1 MATANDRPFTA
12 RSLGRRREDH
22 LRARLAA
29 LVYSSADAIIGA
41 TLAGIITEWNPAAER
56 LFGYP
61 AQEIIGQSLLLLVP
75 PERRA
80 EAEAILGRARR
91 GESVAAAESVR
102 WTKAGRRIEVSL
114 TVSPIWDDAGTI
126 VATSAIVRDI
136 SDRKLLERQLRT
148 ALEAAQAGIR
158 TRTLFLAMMS
168 HELRTPLQ
176 AVLGYADFLLNG
188 PPGSLTPAQRE
199 DIGAIRQ
206 GAGRMVTLIDQLL
219 DLSRMEAGRLEL
231 AAEPVVL
238 ETILD
243 QVRQDVAP
251 QVIANALAFSI
262 HLPPALPPVRG
273 DALRVRQILLNLVG
287 NAVKFTEAGAVT
299 ITAHRAAGGVTVVV
313 RDTGIGISAEALP
326 HIFEEFRQVDSRPT
340 RRYGGAGL
348 GLAIAKKLAEQ
359 MGGRLSVESTLG
371 AGSTFALWLPV
382 APRK

>member
-1 MATANDRPFTA
+1 VLIDISA
-12 RSLGRRREDH
+12 RVAAE
-22 LRARLAA
+22 AA
-29 LVYSSADAIIGA
+29 L
-41 TLAGIITEWNPAAER
+41 AE
-56 LFGYP
+56 
-61 AQEIIGQSLLLLVP
+61 
-75 PERRA
+75 
-80 EAEAILGRARR
+80 
-91 GESVAAAESVR
+91 
-102 WTKAGRRIEVSL
+102 
-114 TVSPIWDDAGTI
+114 
-126 VATSAIVRDI
+126 
-136 SDRKLLERQLRT
+136 

-176 AVLGYADFLLNG
+176 AVLGYADFLLRG
-188 PPGSLTPAQRE
+188 AEGALTANQVE

-206 GAGRMVTLIDQLL
+206 GAGRMVALIDQLL
-219 DLSRMEAGRLEL
+219 DLSRMEAGRLQL

-251 QVIANALAFSI
+251 HLIAKALAFAI

-287 NAVKFTEAGAVT
+287 NAVKFTEAGAVA
-299 ITAHRAAGGVTVVV
+299 ISAHRAAGGVTVLV
-313 RDTGIGISAEALP
+313 RDTGIGISTEALP

-359 MGGRLSVESTLG
+359 MGGRLSVASTLG

-382 APRK
+382 APRQ